1 MSESKPINITDAQFE
16 EEVLKAE
23 GIVVVD
29 FWAPWCGPCHQMAPA
44 LESFTAANAGKVKVV
59 KVDSDDNPKTA
70 EKYGIKSIPTVIFF
84 RDGEPVESVVG
95 VYVTANWLE
104 REVYD
109 MFGVE
114 FSNHPDLKRILLP
127 EDWEGFPLRKDK
139 DILDMDNQW
148 VKDNLGIDSGQ

>member
-1 MSESKPINITDAQFE
+1 MSESKPINVTDAQFE
-16 EEVLKAE
+16 KEVLKAE

-84 RDGEPVESVVG
+84 RDGEPVER
-95 VYVTANWLE
+95 TAGAVSEATLQ
-104 REVYD
+104 
-109 MFGVE
+109 
-114 FSNHPDLKRILLP
+114 
-127 EDWEGFPLRKDK
+127 DK
-139 DILDMDNQW
+139 FDALSA
-148 VKDNLGIDSGQ
+148 V